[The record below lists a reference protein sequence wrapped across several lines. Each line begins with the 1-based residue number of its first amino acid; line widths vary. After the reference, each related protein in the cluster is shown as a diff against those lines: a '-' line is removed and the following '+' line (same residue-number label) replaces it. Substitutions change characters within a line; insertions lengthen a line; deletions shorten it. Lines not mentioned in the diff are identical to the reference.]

1 MDADV
6 QLVSYWE
13 ECFFRKRGEIGVVLL
28 SFFSDTYFIF
38 MFVSRTAKRCIW
50 SPNQESHTPPP
61 NSQLAECLS
70 LWSLPKRAVGRA
82 HWTDDPH
89 LKQKKQRITVSSLP
103 GRVAPMAFFMS
114 PPPFTSFVQLIF
126 WLIFSA
132 ARTNASLIKFPHHSL
147 PFIQLVG
154 SLAPQQPSA
163 AAFSVNAQLLLAS
176 PKKSV
181 TY

>member
-6 QLVSYWE
+6 QLISYWE
-13 ECFFRKRGEIGVVLL
+13 ECFFIKRGEIGVFLL
-28 SFFSDTYFIF
+28 SFFFRHIF
-38 MFVSRTAKRCIW
+38 YLYVCIKNCQEMHLVPKSRI
-50 SPNQESHTPPP
+50 SHSS
-61 NSQLAECLS
+61 SQLTACGVSFFVISAQTSCRQSPLDR
-70 LWSLPKRAVGRA
+70 WP
-82 HWTDDPH
+82 TPH
-89 LKQKKQRITVSSLP
+89 AKKQRLTFSSLP

-163 AAFSVNAQLLLAS
+163 AAFSVNAQLLLAL